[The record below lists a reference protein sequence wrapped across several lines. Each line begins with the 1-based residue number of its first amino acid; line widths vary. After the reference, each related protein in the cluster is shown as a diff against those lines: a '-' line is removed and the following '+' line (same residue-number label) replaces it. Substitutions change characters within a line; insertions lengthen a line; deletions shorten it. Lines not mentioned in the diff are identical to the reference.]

1 MDHLLLPGWEKT
13 ENETVRASAEAGAQE
28 ESQDGRAKPRLPST
42 RYLQGKGGGE
52 EDFNELV
59 LGTLEHFQFAN
70 YHCFIRL

>member
-1 MDHLLLPGWEKT
+1 ML
-13 ENETVRASAEAGAQE
+13 E
-28 ESQDGRAKPRLPST
+28 ESQDSRAEAWLPST
-42 RYLQGKGGGE
+42 RYLQGKGEEE

>member
-1 MDHLLLPGWEKT
+1 M
-13 ENETVRASAEAGAQE
+13 ENVRVTASTGAGARK
-28 ESQDGRAKPRLPST
+28 ESQDSRAKAWLPST
-42 RYLQGKGGGE
+42 RYLQGKGGEE

>member
-1 MDHLLLPGWEKT
+1 MQ
-13 ENETVRASAEAGAQE
+13 R
-28 ESQDGRAKPRLPST
+28 ESQDSRAKSRLPST
-42 RYLQGKGGGE
+42 RYLQGKGGEE